1 MPRSS
6 RRKTTGSARRKA
18 KREREAQRQEQETPL
33 PVQPTPSPQPTPV
46 ETQEKPDPETQPL
59 ATMTQD
65 IADIRSDDPV
75 PATPQEQ
82 LSVDV
87 SSRLTETPK
96 EISSKVKTPDSDV
109 SNFMAPATIKKQ
121 LRKDDPFLLL
131 KNPPTLTYDNFL
143 EIRDQKLA
151 QARRYFGLPRDP
163 HARIREE
170 EVPKRRFFDENEDV
184 ILKAL
189 DDDNLDALVE
199 EMIRVLSIQDQEE
212 EVSQS
217 TPRVHNSMAN
227 QPSGSMDDS
236 DIMAITR
243 SYYNDRHSVPPVVP
257 LFPPF
262 LWGRGPISAIQIGW
276 K

>member
-18 KREREAQRQEQETPL
+18 KREREAQRQEQETSL
-33 PVQPTPSPQPTPV
+33 PVQPTPSPQPAPI
-46 ETQEKPDPETQPL
+46 EIQEKPDPETQPM

-87 SSRLTETPK
+87 SSRLAETPK
-96 EISSKVKTPDSDV
+96 ENSPKVKTPDSDV

-131 KNPPTLTYDNFL
+131 KNPPTLTYDDFL
-143 EIRDQKLA
+143 EIRAQKLA

-163 HARIREE
+163 NA
-170 EVPKRRFFDENEDV
+170 
-184 ILKAL
+184 
-189 DDDNLDALVE
+189 
-199 EMIRVLSIQDQEE
+199 
-212 EVSQS
+212 
-217 TPRVHNSMAN
+217 
-227 QPSGSMDDS
+227 
-236 DIMAITR
+236 
-243 SYYNDRHSVPPVVP
+243 
-257 LFPPF
+257 
-262 LWGRGPISAIQIGW
+262 
-276 K
+276 